1 MDFGS
6 LAVALGIG
14 DVPILNRENKRLH
27 EALISKQLDC
37 ERIKVKNYEEDESVK
52 RIFGHVTN
60 IKESYHATRH
70 LVTATKETKDSE
82 SDLRRIAE
90 INYGRNRKDVH
101 KLQKNIKNLEE
112 KNETLDEESGARETI
127 NQLLDEEHET
137 DITTLMKWTSDVEQ
151 FEEDIFTLLKFQHK
165 DSTRIKDHHLRLE
178 RERERVG
185 QCKKG
190 LDNASTES
198 RMAQVA
204 LDKTAEAFRYFT
216 VFENHRKK
224 SHLQFCER
232 SELCL
237 HFREK
242 CQNSKIQMRHFG

>member
-1 MDFGS
+1 MNCAGVWKPAS
-6 LAVALGIG
+6 NVGGTALG
-14 DVPILNRENKRLH
+14 P
-27 EALISKQLDC
+27 EAIRVCGETARTDIKIQKISPYSRSALKTL
-37 ERIKVKNYEEDESVK
+37 K
-52 RIFGHVTN
+52 
-60 IKESYHATRH
+60 
-70 LVTATKETKDSE
+70 
-82 SDLRRIAE
+82 
-90 INYGRNRKDVH
+90 
-101 KLQKNIKNLEE
+101 KNIKILQE

-127 NQLLDEEHET
+127 NDLLDEEHET

-204 LDKTAEAFRYFT
+204 LDKTAEAFRY
-216 VFENHRKK
+216 VLK
-224 SHLQFCER
+224 SVQGLNDMPKYLYLYIFVV
-232 SELCL
+232 
-237 HFREK
+237 
-242 CQNSKIQMRHFG
+242 